1 MDRPFFRPVSSV
13 QGQWRQRIAMAAE
26 PSNPIILYSSPG
38 FPWSGALHLHYSRAA
53 GGRGES
59 HPTPP
64 AAAPLLGPRPARSPS
79 FLQFPASNFSGSAL
93 PGRMAQAVDL
103 VPRSSRDLGATL
115 LASLQFIIDPRL
127 HPQVSLMS
135 ETVTAN

>member
-1 MDRPFFRPVSSV
+1 M
-13 QGQWRQRIAMAAE
+13 AE
-26 PSNPIILYSSPG
+26 PSINSNPIILCSSSG

-127 HPQVSLMS
+127 HPQGVVGKY
-135 ETVTAN
+135 TVAVGVGWEDGKFDSSSRAARF